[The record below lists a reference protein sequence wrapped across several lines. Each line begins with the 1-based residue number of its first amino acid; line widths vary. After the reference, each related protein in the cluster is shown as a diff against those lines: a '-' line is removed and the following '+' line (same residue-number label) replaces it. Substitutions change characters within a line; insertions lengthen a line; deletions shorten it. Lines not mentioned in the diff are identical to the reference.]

1 MQKVFIDTSCYMGF
15 GLNFNN
21 QAFSQLLQ
29 LAEEGHIQILTA
41 DVILKELKQNIT
53 KSKNKALNALKIIE
67 KEYIINNNVA
77 GVKELKDSIKK
88 VEENIFK

>member
-1 MQKVFIDTSCYMGF
+1 MGF

-41 DVILKELKQNIT
+41 DVILKEL
-53 KSKNKALNALKIIE
+53 LK
-67 KEYIINNNVA
+67 
-77 GVKELKDSIKK
+77 VKIRLLTH
-88 VEENIFK
+88 